1 MRRFFV
7 RIMTNKWFDRFITIC
22 IIVNSILLAMKEYR
36 SNYDPDYESSYND
49 LLEKT
54 DLVFTG
60 IFLLEFIIKTV
71 AMGFWSNESEHKK
84 DEKPSDKAEE
94 LEDEDEDD

>member
-1 MRRFFV
+1 MFV
-7 RIMTNKWFDRFITIC
+7 VCLFILIYLYALLLTQYYLQWKSTAPTTTLTMNHHTMTFLK
-22 IIVNSILLAMKEYR
+22 
-36 SNYDPDYESSYND
+36 
-49 LLEKT
+49 KT

-60 IFLLEFIIKTV
+60 IFLFEFIIKTV

-94 LEDEDEDD
+94 LEDENEDD